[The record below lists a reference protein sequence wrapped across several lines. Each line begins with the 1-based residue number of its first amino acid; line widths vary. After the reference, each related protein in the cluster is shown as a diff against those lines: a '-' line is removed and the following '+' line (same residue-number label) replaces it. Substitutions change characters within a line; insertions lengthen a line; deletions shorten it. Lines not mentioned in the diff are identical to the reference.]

1 MFINL
6 LDLQG
11 NLQINII
18 KFIKL
23 EEIKVRYKRFIIKR
37 ELINKSIIKEYNH
50 HLYNIKLKNNYK
62 KLKISNKEQNNLNTS
77 KFKSLTILKKVRRD
91 YQNDK
96 INSKIKQILLMNH

>member
-23 EEIKVRYKRFIIKR
+23 EEIKARYKLFIIKR

-50 HLYNIKLKNNYK
+50 RLYKIKLKNNYK